1 MTTDA
6 KAYKQYTA
14 SRIAANASNR
24 AKMGPVYD
32 SGINR
37 SIDQRMARLNAP
49 IGNSTLDGL
58 LAGGSVGGAGG
69 RGSGTGVDRGPF
81 GNFRRRSGGGEQG
94 PPEPTG
100 PGLLDQIRSSYGSLT
115 DELERMRQQYAQDIT
130 QSTGS
135 TARFLEGV
143 DPTAAYRMTAPQ
155 FAAPTA
161 ASATYLD
168 AIGANPASVQA
179 QRDFMNQMMASQSQS
194 QGEYSR
200 ATDLS
205 NNAYRQAQLAELYR
219 NQSEA
224 QAGLNASAMGART
237 GIGLKQLEQEQAIK
251 MALLEYQLAL
261 MQKSAQKGGAQDIA
275 NSMPYPNLG
284 NLNF

>member
-1 MTTDA
+1 MVSAWDVRSN
-6 KAYKQYTA
+6 KPA
-14 SRIAANASNR
+14 SSGGTQGLPPWALFGFNPPDNR
-24 AKMGPVYD
+24 FRLGVSPLPVKTP
-32 SGINR
+32 GF
-37 SIDQRMARLNAP
+37 IDNKNP
-49 IGNSTLDGL
+49 
-58 LAGGSVGGAGG
+58 GGG
-69 RGSGTGVDRGPF
+69 GTGVDRGPF
-81 GNFRRRSGGGEQG
+81 GNIGRRPRTPNQG

-261 MQKSAQKGGAQDIA
+261 MQKSAGKGGFGRDGEG
-275 NSMPYPNLG
+275 MPYPNLG